1 MRYSRGLSVLEVQ
14 LAFLVM
20 IVVILALLGLVPGA
34 ARQSATS
41 SSYTRALYTATQ
53 AMEGCLQR
61 NTEGDTG
68 SLAAPEVAP
77 SAFVRWSTSAGLN
90 ANTQRV
96 LVEVTWIEQNR
107 PMRVELVSLI
117 YQ

>member
-1 MRYSRGLSVLEVQ
+1 MRNARGLSILEVQ
-14 LAFLVM
+14 LAFLVLL
-20 IVVILALLGLVPGA
+20 VVILALLGLVPGA

-41 SSYTRALYTATQ
+41 SSYTRALYLATQ
-53 AMEGCLQR
+53 TMEGCLQR

-68 SLAAPEVAP
+68 NLAAPEVAP
-77 SAFVRWSTSAGLN
+77 TAFVRWSTSAGTN

-107 PMRVELVSLI
+107 PMRVELTSLI